1 MRALCLAAITATA
14 FALVGCGGDA
24 SSPATAPP
32 GGFAVTATV
41 GGVPVVGFSAVS
53 GATATLNVGTGQA
66 VQLLATGSVN
76 WATTLNGT
84 DLVAGPSNATQWSGA
99 FGTPTARSVV
109 LTAAST
115 ADATRVAVININVAA
130 GPSYAF
136 PSPQLGNATTF
147 AVSDV
152 FVNGVTTS
160 SSYTD
165 TVTAVN
171 ANGSHTVQRQGG
183 DAPRLLS
190 MTATGARAAQTF
202 TVNGNSCSYT
212 PPRVVFDFPLHFG
225 KSWSSAWAYQCQLGY
240 RENGALSGRV
250 VAIER
255 VTVPAG
261 TFDALRIALT
271 FNYTNSNDAN
281 LVGGTAGTAQ
291 YRIDSV
297 CWYTTAAPLRF
308 LGCDDSYTYTGSAPA
323 NYLRTT
329 SYKRSTP

>member
-1 MRALCLAAITATA
+1 
-14 FALVGCGGDA
+14 
-24 SSPATAPP
+24 
-32 GGFAVTATV
+32 
-41 GGVPVVGFSAVS
+41 
-53 GATATLNVGTGQA
+53 
-66 VQLLATGSVN
+66 
-76 WATTLNGT
+76 
-84 DLVAGPSNATQWSGA
+84 
-99 FGTPTARSVV
+99 
-109 LTAAST
+109 
-115 ADATRVAVININVAA
+115 
-130 GPSYAF
+130 
-136 PSPQLGNATTF
+136 
-147 AVSDV
+147 
-152 FVNGVTTS
+152 
-160 SSYTD
+160 
-165 TVTAVN
+165 
-171 ANGSHTVQRQGG
+171 
-183 DAPRLLS
+183 
-190 MTATGARAAQTF
+190 
-202 TVNGNSCSYT
+202 
-212 PPRVVFDFPLHFG
+212 VVFDFPLHFG

-323 NYLRTT
+323 NYVRTT